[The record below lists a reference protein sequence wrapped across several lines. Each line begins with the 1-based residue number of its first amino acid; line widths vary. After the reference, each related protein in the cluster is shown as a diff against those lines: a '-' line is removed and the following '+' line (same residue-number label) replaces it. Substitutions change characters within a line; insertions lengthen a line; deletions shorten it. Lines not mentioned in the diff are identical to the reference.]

1 MLWMRR
7 PLYHHITYIP
17 MLAMEP
23 TSALGFRDNSLSNIM
38 DLDLAQVAHVP
49 PRTLLRPQDASRF
62 GRPFRHEDT
71 DRPRA
76 ASQDARINGERGG
89 AAAVAAANLDDTPP
103 QAEESKHLG
112 QNNVT
117 REPALLSLEDT
128 TELFRK
134 KVADARQDT
143 EHALAGSEAVSDAVK
158 PKLTLDLGHSSIARL
173 PESVVDLIKAE
184 VERLSL
190 SHNQIWHIPLRFAE
204 CSHLRYLNIRSNV
217 FREIPRGVYKLTQ
230 LEILDV
236 SRNKVRKISS
246 DIRNLKALR
255 VFSVV
260 HNRVE
265 DLPTELCEM
274 TKLQILKI
282 AENPLRFKLKKIVE
296 AKESEVSFSEM
307 TDHERETA
315 ITLEIK
321 SYLKEAH
328 PVLARIDVEASL
340 QVDESLMEMTPK
352 PLKRAP
358 SSRFP
363 VRPSTN
369 NAEHALEGNK
379 SSPIQSTAIAPPVP
393 TRSHFRMA
401 SGAQSIALRRPGIA
415 PLISQSNERNRSNSE
430 SVLQASAA
438 ARHKRMGIMRKEKP
452 ELDSIDEL
460 KVNRNS
466 HLRGFSHG
474 SVLKRNGALS
484 SPGGNSSSSPNS
496 PRDPRR
502 HRLAFVK
509 RLSSLPE
516 HRVDTEWNNP
526 VIEGAKGILYA
537 LYQIHP
543 QISGL
548 IAAIRGKDVRRS
560 TLEFTFFNASTHVD
574 RLNEALEQADVVDAG
589 DKDAVEKIEDT
600 VRRDCAT
607 CIMAYTHVT
616 AQLQDNVKKIVAG
629 SDARYVRTL
638 MLLLYGSMVEVR
650 NAIQSFGADVRVTQG
665 FGHRRQM
672 SSGNTHPIETIPEE
686 YSTPAQPVTRAM
698 TPTRDRNVHSRQGG
712 RLRSDTAIQHP
723 AVPENIPAYQ
733 PNPVLPSNSGALPT
747 PIHLTGTTLNGGTFT
762 GTSSTFSNNGTLA
775 STSSSG
781 LRSRSSSRTA
791 GMVNGLA
798 SSSIASTPHSG
809 EVFNLPPTGFYAAR
823 VNPSTGL
830 TDAQEEA
837 IFEQIFLALTR
848 AYDAALQTI
857 PIAKAQFLRCLEA
870 AEENRQPKAVHNLWS
885 TLVGRC
891 SSCIDISEALQA
903 RLTNMRLTDPG
914 VHVTTGS
921 GRNDSTLWLTCKN
934 FLMSFIELLTEMRIA
949 KSLRLLPQEI
959 ITMLRP
965 VQKASQEAGRLIQT
979 SPWRYLTDTA
989 VAAMP
994 PPSVFSVTGSNQ
1006 PNAMVNGNGYTNGF
1020 NGVEGNGSNFSS
1032 YSSNSAAST
1041 ISNYPL
1047 QSPFPPP
1054 IVPVP
1059 PVPGPG
1065 LANTLNSASKQM
1077 MNGISVLPP
1086 FSATGPASAFNG
1098 ISPISVPLPATP
1110 LSAALGPAAQATLP
1124 ITNASSSALPT
1135 PTSASS
1141 FSSALSTP
1149 TAYTGSM
1156 AVPSTPASTYG
1167 DSFFKGDVFQRAD
1180 SLLSMPQ
1187 VGLGGFMSRRG

>member
-1 MLWMRR
+1 
-7 PLYHHITYIP
+7 
-17 MLAMEP
+17 MLAIDTIP
-23 TSALGFRDNSLSNIM
+23 VLGFRDINLSNIM
-38 DLDLAQVAHVP
+38 DPELP
-49 PRTLLRPQDASRF
+49 PATNSRTMLRPEDASRL
-62 GRPFRHEDT
+62 GRPFRHDDS
-71 DRPRA
+71 DRARA
-76 ASQDARINGERGG
+76 ASENTRLNVERGG
-89 AAAVAAANLDDTPP
+89 SALNAEDSSPLPEENTVA
-103 QAEESKHLG
+103 
-112 QNNVT
+112 QNNIG

-128 TELFRK
+128 TELFRR

-158 PKLTLDLGHSSIARL
+158 PKLTLDLGHSNIARL

-190 SHNQIWHIPLRFAE
+190 SHNQIWHIPLRFSE

-217 FREIPRGVYKLTQ
+217 FREIPRGVYKLGQ
-230 LEILDV
+230 LEILDI

-246 DIRNLKALR
+246 DIKNLRSLR

-265 DLPTELCEM
+265 DLPVELCEM

-321 SYLKEAH
+321 RYLREVH
-328 PVLARIDVEASL
+328 PVITPIDVEASL
-340 QVDESLMEMTPK
+340 QVDESPMEMTPK
-352 PLKRAP
+352 PLKRSL

-363 VRPSTN
+363 VIPSTN
-369 NAEHALEGNK
+369 NSESGSEANK
-379 SSPIQSTAIAPPVP
+379 SSPIQTLANPPPVP
-393 TRSHFRMA
+393 TRSHYRMA
-401 SGAQSIALRRPGIA
+401 SNTQPIALRRPGIA
-415 PLISQSNERNRSNSE
+415 PLISQNNERNRSNSE

-438 ARHKRMGIMRKEKP
+438 ARQKRMGMLRKEKP
-452 ELDSIDEL
+452 DLDSIDEL

-484 SPGGNSSSSPNS
+484 SPGGNSSSSPSS

-516 HRVDTEWNNP
+516 HKVETEWNNP

-574 RLNEALEQADVVDAG
+574 RLNLALEEADAVDLG
-589 DKDAVEKIEDT
+589 DTDAVEKVEDS

-638 MLLLYGSMVEVR
+638 MLLLYGSMMEVR
-650 NAIQSFGADVRVTQG
+650 NAIQSFGADVRVAQG
-665 FGHRRQM
+665 LGHRRQM
-672 SSGNTHPIETIPEE
+672 SSGNAHPIQTIPEE
-686 YSTPAQPVTRAM
+686 FSTPLQPVRAI
-698 TPTRDRNVHSRQGG
+698 TPTRDRNLASRQAG

-723 AVPENIPAYQ
+723 VADNIPTSQ
-733 PNPVLPSNSGALPT
+733 SNPVPPAGSAALPT
-747 PIHLTGTTLNGGTFT
+747 PIHLTGTTLNGGTLT
-762 GTSSTFSNNGTLA
+762 GTSSTFSNSGTLTSA
-775 STSSSG
+775 SSSGFRSRSGSRTANTMNGFTSSS
-781 LRSRSSSRTA
+781 
-791 GMVNGLA
+791 V
-798 SSSIASTPHSG
+798 ASTPRSG
-809 EVFNLPPTGFYAAR
+809 EAFSLPPSTSFAAR
-823 VNPSTGL
+823 VNPATGL
-830 TDAQEEA
+830 TDAQEELV
-837 IFEQIFLALTR
+837 FEQIFLALTR
-848 AYDAALQTI
+848 AYDAALHTI

-870 AEENRQPKAVHNLWS
+870 AEENRQPKAVHELWS
-885 TLVGRC
+885 TLVYRC
-891 SSCIDISEALQA
+891 KLCIDISEALQI
-903 RLTNMRLTDPG
+903 RLVNMRLQDPSIHI
-914 VHVTTGS
+914 VAAGS
-921 GRNDSTLWLTCKN
+921 GRNDPSLWLLCKN

-949 KSLRLLPQEI
+949 KSQRLLSQEI

-965 VQKASQEAGRLIQT
+965 VQKASREAGRLIET
-979 SPWRYLTDTA
+979 SPWRYLTDSA
-989 VAAMP
+989 AAAMP
-994 PPSVFSVTGSNQ
+994 PPSVFGANSSQ
-1006 PNAMVNGNGYTNGF
+1006 PPSAVVNGNGYSSTVHGTIP
-1020 NGVEGNGSNFSS
+1020 NGSNASP
-1032 YSSNSAAST
+1032 YPPNSVSAQ

-1054 IVPVP
+1054 LIPVP
-1059 PVPGPG
+1059 PIPGVS
-1065 LANTLNSASKQM
+1065 LASTPNTATRQMVNGSIPSISSMSTNGAGPMSAA
-1077 MNGISVLPP
+1077 I
-1086 FSATGPASAFNG
+1086 NG

-1110 LSAALGPAAQATLP
+1110 LSAALGPAAQATVP
-1124 ITNASSSALPT
+1124 NNSNANSGSNPLATPTSSSALPT
-1135 PTSASS
+1135 PMA
-1141 FSSALSTP
+1141 
-1149 TAYTGSM
+1149 
-1156 AVPSTPASTYG
+1156 AVPSTPASAYG
-1167 DSFFKGDVFQRAD
+1167 DSFFRGDVFQRAD

-1187 VGLGGFMSRRG
+1187 IGGVNFLNRR